1 MNNVGVH
8 GVTRTKQKHNG
19 SGSIKAERNRIIA
32 FLRYAL
38 DDVGAVSE
46 KGARYLQLAIETLE
60 EEGRKEPVVL
70 GAHDAGGT

>member
-1 MNNVGVH
+1 MTKVGEH
-8 GVTRTKQKHNG
+8 GVTRTRRKQNG

-46 KGARYLQLAIETLE
+46 RGAHYLQLAIETLE
-60 EEGRKEPVVL
+60 DEARKEPAVL